1 MSKHLQQLDTATKT
15 AGRKAG
21 VNVQTVLLN
30 AKSAL
35 LLGLILAIIPTLSG
49 VALIA

>member
-1 MSKHLQQLDTATKT
+1 MSKHLQQLDTTTKNT
-15 AGRKAG
+15 CRKARDKMRA
-21 VNVQTVLLN
+21 VLLN

-35 LLGLILAIIPTLSG
+35 LLGLLLAIIPTISG